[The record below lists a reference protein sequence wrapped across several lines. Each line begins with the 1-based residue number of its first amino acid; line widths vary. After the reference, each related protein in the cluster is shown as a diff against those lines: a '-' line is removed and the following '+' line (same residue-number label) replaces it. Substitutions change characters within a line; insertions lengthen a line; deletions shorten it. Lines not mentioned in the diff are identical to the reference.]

1 MKAKRKIST
10 QSELSS
16 NKSKKNRLEELEKI
30 HQKDEETWRE
40 TEEKYRQVVDNSLV
54 GLYIV
59 QNFVIRFCNKR
70 LAKIFGY
77 DSYQDLLGKNIK
89 KLVEPKNWELVQK
102 QIQLRESGEKSV
114 VEYEFRGLK
123 KDGTII
129 DIETLGSGIIYQ
141 GEPAVQGSMR
151 DITNQKGA
159 EQSLRESETRF
170 RILFESSPDGIYVTD
185 LNGKILDVN
194 LAASLLHEM
203 GKGELIGKNM
213 LELIHADTHREVE
226 NDLSGLLS
234 GEISYYET
242 SFRTSDETSVSVELR
257 IRTVKYS
264 HETTLMFYVRD
275 VSERIRVGE
284 SFMESQRA
292 LSNFMSNLPGLA
304 YRCLNDKK
312 WTMKFVSQGCSGLTG
327 YLPDDLIDNNKISF
341 EKIIQPEFQK
351 HVWETKQ
358 KALKKQQAY
367 QLEYKILT
375 SNGKDLWV
383 WEQGRGVYNL
393 KGKLMSCE
401 GIIIDIDNL
410 KQAEGALRE
419 SEVRFRSLIENVSSI
434 AVQGFD
440 KRRNLIFWN
449 KASEALYGYSKEEAI
464 GQNLEKLIIPEY
476 NRQEVTTNIKEWIK
490 TEDAIPAGEQGLK
503 RKDGSIFEAHS
514 SHVMLK
520 NMHNEPEFYNLD
532 VDLTEL
538 NQAKKDLQKSI
549 HNLKKTF
556 EGTVLALMSAVEMR
570 DPYTAGH
577 QVGVAKLACAIAR
590 ELGLDEN
597 QIEGLRIGG
606 MLHDIGKLNIPSE
619 ILTKPGGLT
628 DLEYKLMQTH
638 PQFGFEILRTIN
650 FPWPI
655 AQMVLQHHEKMDGSG
670 YPQKLKRDKIILEAK
685 IITVADVVEPMSSH
699 RPYRPALGIDAALT
713 EIKRGKGKHYE
724 SNIVEACL
732 RLFEE
737 KGFLFDVSD

>member
-1 MKAKRKIST
+1 MRLKNRT
-10 QSELSS
+10 VQSEFIDD
-16 NKSKKNRLEELEKI
+16 KEKENRLEELENN
-30 HQKDEETWRE
+30 HRKDENTWRE
-40 TEEKYRQVVDNSLV
+40 VEEKYRHVVDNSLV
-54 GLYIV
+54 GLYIE
-59 QNFVIRFCNKR
+59 QNFIIRFCNKR
-70 LAKIFGY
+70 LANIFGY
-77 DSYQDLLGKNIK
+77 DSYHELLGKHMK
-89 KLVEPKNWELVQK
+89 ELVEPKSWNLVQS
-102 QIQLRESGEKSV
+102 QIQKRESGKEK
-114 VEYEFRGLK
+114 ETQYEFQGIK
-123 KDGTII
+123 KDGAII

-141 GEPAVQGSMR
+141 GKPAVQGSIR

-159 EQSLRESETRF
+159 EQDLRESETRF

-185 LNGKILDVN
+185 LNGIILDVN

-203 GKGELIGKNM
+203 GKGELIGKKM
-213 LELIHADTHREVE
+213 LDMIHTDNRKDVE
-226 NDLSGLLS
+226 NDLPSMLS

-242 SFRTSDETSVSVELR
+242 SFRSSSEKAVPVELR

-264 HETTLMFYVRD
+264 NETTQMFYVRD
-275 VSERIRVGE
+275 VSERVRVGE
-284 SFMESQRA
+284 SFLESQRA

-312 WTMKFVSQGCSGLTG
+312 WTMKFVSQGCSRLTG
-327 YLPDDLIDNNKISF
+327 YEPEDLIENRKISF
-341 EKIIQPEFQK
+341 GKIILPEFQTR
-351 HVWETKQ
+351 VWEIKQ
-358 KALKKQQAY
+358 KALKSEQAY

-375 SNGKDLWV
+375 STGKELWV

-393 KGKLMSCE
+393 NGNLMSCE

-410 KQAEGALRE
+410 KQTEGALRE

-440 KRRNLIFWN
+440 KSRNLIFWN

-464 GQNLEKLIIPEY
+464 GGNLEKLIIPEY
-476 NRQEVTTNIKEWIK
+476 NRQDVTKGIKNWIE
-490 TEDAIPAGEQGLK
+490 TEKAIPAGEQGLK

-520 NMHNEPEFYNLD
+520 NMHGEPEFYNLD

-538 NQAKKDLQKSI
+538 NQAKKELQKSI
-549 HNLKKTF
+549 HDLKKTF

-577 QVGVAKLACAIAR
+577 QIGVAKLACAIAR

-597 QIEGLRIGG
+597 QIEGLRIAGL
-606 MLHDIGKLNIPSE
+606 LHDTGKLNIPSE

-628 DLEYKLMQTH
+628 DIEYMLMQTH
-638 PQFGFEILRTIN
+638 PQLGFEILRTIN

-670 YPQKLKRDKIILEAK
+670 YPQKLKRNKIILEAK

-699 RPYRPALGIDAALT
+699 RPYRPALGIEAALA
-713 EIKRGKGKHYE
+713 EIKKGKGKLYDPK
-724 SNIVEACL
+724 VVVACL
-732 RLFEE
+732 KLFKE
-737 KGFLFDVSD
+737 KGFTFN

>member
-1 MKAKRKIST
+1 MGAKNTNSIQT
-10 QSELSS
+10 DLSG
-16 NKSKKNRLEELEKI
+16 NKSKRSKLEKMDKI
-30 HQKDEETWRE
+30 HRKNEETWQE
-40 TEEKYRQVVDNSLV
+40 T
-54 GLYIV
+54 
-59 QNFVIRFCNKR
+59 
-70 LAKIFGY
+70 
-77 DSYQDLLGKNIK
+77 
-89 KLVEPKNWELVQK
+89 
-102 QIQLRESGEKSV
+102 
-114 VEYEFRGLK
+114 
-123 KDGTII
+123 
-129 DIETLGSGIIYQ
+129 
-141 GEPAVQGSMR
+141 
-151 DITNQKGA
+151 
-159 EQSLRESETRF
+159 ETRF

-185 LNGKILDVN
+185 LYGKILDVN

-203 GKGELIGKNM
+203 GKGELVGKNM
-213 LELIHADTHREVE
+213 LELIHVDTHKQFE
-226 NDLSGLLS
+226 NDLPKLLS
-234 GEISYYET
+234 GETSYYET
-242 SFRTSDETSVSVELR
+242 CFRTSGEASVPVELR
-257 IRTVKYS
+257 IRTVKYAK
-264 HETTLMFYVRD
+264 ETTQMFYVRD

-312 WTMKFVSQGCSGLTG
+312 WTMKFVSQGCSRLTG
-327 YLPDDLIDNNKISF
+327 YLAEDLIDNKKISF
-341 EKIIQPEFQK
+341 GKIIPPEFQK

-358 KALKKQQAY
+358 KALKKEQAY
-367 QLEYKILT
+367 QLEYKIIT
-375 SNGKDLWV
+375 SDGKELWV

-410 KQAEGALRE
+410 KQTEEALRE

-434 AVQGFD
+434 AVQGFN
-440 KRRNLIFWN
+440 KNRNLIFWN
-449 KASEALYGYSKEEAI
+449 KASEALYGYSKEDAI
-464 GQNLEKLIIPEY
+464 GENLEKLIIPEY
-476 NRQEVTTNIKEWIK
+476 NRQEVTKDIQNWIK
-490 TEDAIPAGEQGLK
+490 TEEAIPAGEQGLM

-514 SHVMLK
+514 SHVMFK
-520 NMHNEPEFYNLD
+520 NMHGEPEFYNLD

-549 HNLKKTF
+549 HNLQKTF

-590 ELGLDEN
+590 ELGLDGN

-655 AQMVLQHHEKMDGSG
+655 AQMVLQHHEKMNGSG
-670 YPQKLKRDKIILEAK
+670 YPQKLKRDKIILEAR

-713 EIKRGKGKHYE
+713 EIKRGKGKHYDPK
-724 SNIVEACL
+724 IVEACL

-737 KGFLFDVSD
+737 KGFSFDKSG